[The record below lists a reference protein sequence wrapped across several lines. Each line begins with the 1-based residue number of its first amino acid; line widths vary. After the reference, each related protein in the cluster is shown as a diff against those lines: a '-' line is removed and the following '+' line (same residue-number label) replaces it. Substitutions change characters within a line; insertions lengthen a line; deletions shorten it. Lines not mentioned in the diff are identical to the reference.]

1 MVEEHVVVAV
11 EEVVDSTGS
20 PGTLMLLLMRTGT
33 LEAATDALKEEML
46 GGVVDTVDAVVA
58 TEILVTWSA
67 RVGTLS
73 VTVEQLTG
81 KEASSLFMTV
91 KVRSYWFYNCK
102 TYCLSRHELKR
113 DGAGRGNWGTIADD
127 IPP

>member
-1 MVEEHVVVAV
+1 MVEEHVAV
-11 EEVVDSTGS
+11 SVEKVVDSTGN
-20 PGTLMLLLMRTGT
+20 PGTVMLLLMRTGT
-33 LEAATDALKEEML
+33 LEATDALKEEML

-81 KEASSLFMTV
+81 KEDSSLFMTV
-91 KVRSYWFYNCK
+91 KVRS
-102 TYCLSRHELKR
+102 
-113 DGAGRGNWGTIADD
+113 
-127 IPP
+127 

>member
-1 MVEEHVVVAV
+1 MVEEHVAVAV

-20 PGTLMLLLMRTGT
+20 PGTVMLLLMRTGT
-33 LEAATDALKEEML
+33 LEAATDALKEEMQ
-46 GGVVDTVDAVVA
+46 GDVVDTVDAVVA
-58 TEILVTWSA
+58 MEILVTWSA

-91 KVRSYWFYNCK
+91 KV
-102 TYCLSRHELKR
+102 
-113 DGAGRGNWGTIADD
+113 
-127 IPP
+127 